1 MRTCKLTNILARK
14 LENSHIK
21 AMKQLMQNHRKLSS
35 KHLLISAI
43 LFLLVITSSAVAQ
56 DNSRLDISDLDGSG
70 FPIIQLNVIA
80 ADGTSVRLG
89 DLTGLSLSE
98 NDSPVDEIAMESVAV
113 GTELFILIDANT
125 NIAARDQAGDLTR
138 LEKVRDSIISYASQ
152 YMDEGQL
159 DQVTIIVPGD
169 GGAAVLL
176 DQSSFP
182 NAVINEIN
190 FYEPDLVDST
200 PLNEMMLLAL
210 EKAAGS
216 HAEGRFQSI
225 LLFSDAGLLEQQLD
239 YPTLVDQAKEINI
252 PIFGAILGAAADA
265 NEIDNISRLSDPT
278 RGSYLHMVEAAS
290 ADPIYA
296 LIQDHRPQ
304 IQIQYRS
311 QAATSGPQTVTIELA
326 GITAEG
332 QYDLEL
338 LPPTAELLIDNT
350 QPIRRVF
357 PSADSPLTA
366 AEPTIQPIA
375 AQVMWPDE
383 HPRLLTSATLVVN
396 GVPQLPVIEPPVTPD
411 GLLTL
416 DWDISNLDEGSFG
429 LSIQLVDELNQQSLS
444 DPLPMSVVVEG
455 KAVAPVEPE
464 LQPTVAPERSPV
476 VDSES
481 LLENLGIVGIAL
493 GVLALLVALVVL
505 IFAISVVRRRRPA
518 AAAASVAQPAVDQQ
532 PASYDH
538 ESTQVLMPAFAGPSG
553 AIGYLEPLE
562 NATDHSDNIPL
573 SAGNIAIGRDPKLV
587 QVKFSH
593 KSVSR
598 LHARILEKGGVY
610 QLYDEGSASGTYIN
624 FEQISLQP
632 QRLNDNDDIHFGQ
645 VHVRFHVTPGAD
657 DHDST
662 QVMPSPIQPGR
673 PTPQAPAVDDDM
685 STQPYMPNQPPS
697 PGAGSAP
704 PPPDDDDED
713 DLSTQPYMP
722 HTPR

>member
-1 MRTCKLTNILARK
+1 
-14 LENSHIK
+14 
-21 AMKQLMQNHRKLSS
+21 
-35 KHLLISAI
+35 
-43 LFLLVITSSAVAQ
+43 
-56 DNSRLDISDLDGSG
+56 
-70 FPIIQLNVIA
+70 
-80 ADGTSVRLG
+80 
-89 DLTGLSLSE
+89 
-98 NDSPVDEIAMESVAV
+98 MESVAV
-113 GTELFILIDANT
+113 GTDLFIVIDANT

-138 LEKVRDSIISYASQ
+138 LEKVRDSIISYAGQ
-152 YMDEGQL
+152 YMDDGQL
-159 DQVTIIVPGD
+159 DRVTIIVPGD
-169 GGAAVLL
+169 GGTAVLL

-190 FYEPDLVDST
+190 FYEPDLVDLT
-200 PLNEMMLLAL
+200 PLNEMILLAL
-210 EKAAGS
+210 EKAAGT

-239 YPTLVDQAKEINI
+239 YSTLVDQAQEINI
-252 PIFGAILGAAADA
+252 PIFGAILGATADA
-265 NEIDNISRLSDPT
+265 NEINNISRLSDPT
-278 RGSYLHMVEAAS
+278 RGSYVHMAEAAS
-290 ADPIYA
+290 ADPFYA

-304 IQIQYRS
+304 FQIQYRS
-311 QAATSGPQTVTIELA
+311 QASTSGPQTVSIELV
-326 GITAEG
+326 GVTAEG

-338 LPPTAELLIDNT
+338 LPPTATLLIDNT
-350 QPIRRVF
+350 QPIRRVL
-357 PSADSPLTA
+357 PSPDSPLTA
-366 AEPTIQPIA
+366 AEPTIQPIV
-375 AQVMWPDE
+375 AQLTWPDE
-383 HPRLLTSATLVVN
+383 HPRLLSSATLVVN
-396 GVPQLPVIEPPVTPD
+396 GVPQLPVVEPSVTPD

-444 DPLPMSVVVEG
+444 DPLPMNVVVEG

-464 LQPTVAPERSPV
+464 LQPTIVPEESPI
-476 VDSES
+476 VDSENVLQS
-481 LLENLGIVGIAL
+481 LGIVGIVL
-493 GVLALLVALVVL
+493 GVLALLVAFAVL

-518 AAAASVAQPAVDQQ
+518 AAAAAVGQPVVDQQ
-532 PASYDH
+532 PASFDH
-538 ESTQVLMPAFAGPSG
+538 EATQVLMPGFAGPSG

-573 SAGNIAIGRDPKLV
+573 SEGNIAIGRDPKLV

-632 QRLNDNDDIHFGQ
+632 QTLKDNDDIHFGQ
-645 VHVRFHVTPGAD
+645 VHVRFHVTAGAD
-657 DHDST
+657 DHDAT
-662 QVMPSPIQPGR
+662 QVMPSPVQPGK

-697 PGAGSAP
+697 PGAGLAP